1 MGMVRK
7 TLSIGTLGVVSFRSK
22 KEKLRRADRSR
33 LDAEIALE
41 LEHDAREAAEARIAA
56 AEKRV
61 KHATA
66 EAARNAAKLKK
77 VKRRDRRRAAIG
89 DLLRDAEPAV
99 RSGADAV
106 RSAGSEAATRG
117 RKAGKKAGKRARKA
131 GRKAAAR
138 ATAVTKDV
146 VLPGVEKAT
155 AKLGESIE
163 ELSSR

>member
-33 LDAEIALE
+33 RDAEIALE
-41 LEHDAREAAEARIAA
+41 LEHDAREAAELRIAA

-66 EAARNAAKLKK
+66 EAARNASKLAK
-77 VKRRDRRRAAIG
+77 VKRRDRRRAALG

-106 RSAGSEAATRG
+106 RNAGSEAATRG

-146 VLPGVEKAT
+146 VLPGVEKAA
-155 AKLGESIE
+155 AKIGESIE
-163 ELSSR
+163 ELSPH

>member
-1 MGMVRK
+1 MGVVRK

-33 LDAEIALE
+33 REAELALE
-41 LEHDAREAAEARIAA
+41 QEHGAREAAETRVAA

-66 EAARNAAKLKK
+66 EAARNAQRFEK
-77 VKRRDRRRAAIG
+77 VKRRNRRRAALAELVH
-89 DLLRDAEPAV
+89 DSEPAV

-106 RSAGSEAATRG
+106 RSAGTDAAKRG
-117 RKAGKKAGKRARKA
+117 RKAGRKAGRRAQKA

-146 VLPGVEKAT
+146 VVPTVEKVAT
-155 AKLGESIE
+155 KLGESID

>member
-7 TLSIGTLGVVSFRSK
+7 TISIGTLGAVSFRSK

-33 LDAEIALE
+33 HEAEIALE
-41 LEHDAREAAEARIAA
+41 HEHNAREAAETRVAA

-66 EAARNAAKLKK
+66 EAARNAQRLQK
-77 VKRRDRRRAAIG
+77 VKRRKRRRAAVS
-89 DLLRDAEPAV
+89 DLLRETEPVV

-106 RSAGSEAATRG
+106 RSAGSDAAERG
-117 RKAGKKAGKRARKA
+117 RKA
-131 GRKAAAR
+131 GRKAGRRARKASRKGAAR
-138 ATAVTKDV
+138 ATAVTRDV
-146 VLPGVEKAT
+146 VVPGVEKAAT
-155 AKLGESIE
+155 KLSESID

>member
-22 KEKLRRADRSR
+22 KEKLRRADRSIHE
-33 LDAEIALE
+33 AEIALE
-41 LEHDAREAAEARIAA
+41 HEHNAREAAELRVAV

-61 KHATA
+61 KHATS
-66 EAARNAAKLKK
+66 EATRNAAKLAK

-89 DLLRDAEPAV
+89 ELLRDAEPAV

-106 RSAGSEAATRG
+106 RSAGSDAATRG
-117 RKAGKKAGKRARKA
+117 RRAGKKAGKRARKA
-131 GRKAAAR
+131 GKKAAAR

-146 VLPGVEKAT
+146 VVPSVEKVT
-155 AKLGESIE
+155 AKIGESIE

>member
-7 TLSIGTLGVVSFRSK
+7 TLSISTLGVVSFRSK

-33 LDAEIALE
+33 REAEAALE
-41 LEHDAREAAEARIAA
+41 HEHHAREAAEVRVAA

-66 EAARNAAKLKK
+66 DAARNAQKLEK
-77 VKRRDRRRAAIG
+77 VKRRDRRRAALG
-89 DLLRDAEPAV
+89 GLLRDAEPAV

-106 RSAGSEAATRG
+106 RSAGSDAAVRG

-131 GRKAAAR
+131 GQKAAAR

-146 VLPGVEKAT
+146 VVPGVEKAT
-155 AKLGESIE
+155 AKLSESIE